1 MALFD
6 FLFKNNKKEE
16 KDASEIVYDIFTELM
31 DKAYSTAI
39 RDDDINL
46 LNDKEKVFYVL
57 YLYNMEIQN
66 GGLCQFFVNSTK
78 IYAPL
83 VSHFLKEVNAVEHK
97 KLYDDFI
104 KANNINLY
112 DLSYFDIDNV
122 EEFSEK
128 NNSYP
133 FDDFDDKFYTL
144 PNLEDYLYK
153 YFNE

>member
-31 DKAYSTAI
+31 DKSYSTAI
-39 RDDDINL
+39 RGDDINL

-66 GGLCQFFVNSTK
+66 CGLCQFFVNSTK

-112 DLSYFDIDNV
+112 DLSYFDIDLISININLTV
-122 EEFSEK
+122 GNK
-128 NNSYP
+128 
-133 FDDFDDKFYTL
+133 L
-144 PNLEDYLYK
+144 PLVLH
-153 YFNE
+153 FH